1 MIGSPHTRTISFGD
15 GVCAAQKMA
24 LQLLFRAL
32 AISLQGLFFNPEC
45 SHGLGAKIRSG
56 VKNLSKSY
64 FIWGSRRKKFPN
76 SNPDSGSAPK
86 PLNSRNFP
94 PAISRSQTRLP
105 NINRK
110 FEKNFPK
117 GFLPAGIGKF
127 FSPHMQQGAETANLP
142 PRIYGKSRRIAVFRY
157 IRIAAVLGFSRN
169 GVYPFPCPSEIK
181 KRAPRMGLPL
191 CFGAGCPAR
200 IFPIGILALSRRR
213 RRF

>member
-56 VKNLSKSY
+56 AKNLSKSY

-76 SNPDSGSAPK
+76 SNPDSGSVPK

-94 PAISRSQTRLP
+94 PAISRSQTSIENL
-105 NINRK
+105 RK
-110 FEKNFPK
+110 IFPRVFCRPALVNF
-117 GFLPAGIGKF
+117 FLPICNRGRKPQTCRPAYMANPAVSQSFGISG
-127 FSPHMQQGAETANLP
+127 LP
-142 PRIYGKSRRIAVFRY
+142 PCWDFPATASTPSHVLRR
-157 IRIAAVLGFSRN
+157 
-169 GVYPFPCPSEIK
+169 
-181 KRAPRMGLPL
+181 
-191 CFGAGCPAR
+191 
-200 IFPIGILALSRRR
+200 
-213 RRF
+213 